1 MIYQQ
6 SNLSFISEKIPDN
19 VYKDLYAYTKKRRQ
33 ERTWN
38 YNGRLAG
45 ALAQQSS
52 LSEWKYECPGFEEY
66 VIDLS
71 TQLWSEIYETCPW
84 DFQQTNNVTPYI
96 KLRNLWVNYQRQN
109 EYNPIH
115 THSGIVSFVIF
126 VDIPYGE
133 EERNTHRSNG
143 AFQLEAEVLPVDKSW
158 NGVILMFPSTTKHAV
173 YPFKSTILERVT
185 VSGNLTWNV
194 EGPDEEHY

>member
-1 MIYQQ
+1 MIYNQ
-6 SNLSFISEKIPDN
+6 SNLTFVSEKIPEN
-19 VYKDLYAYTKKRRQ
+19 LYQSLLAYTKKRRKD
-33 ERTWN
+33 ETWN

-45 ALAQQSS
+45 ALEQQSS
-52 LSEWKYECPGFEEY
+52 LSEWVYECPGLEEY
-66 VIDLS
+66 LISLS
-71 TQLWSEIYETCPW
+71 TQLWSEVYETCPW
-84 DFQQTNNVTPYI
+84 DFQQTNDVTPYI
-96 KLRNLWVNYQRQN
+96 KLRNLWVNYQRKN
-109 EYNPIH
+109 EYNPMH

-126 VDIPYGE
+126 TDIPYGS

-173 YPFKSTILERVT
+173 YPYKSTDGERVT

-194 EGPDEEHY
+194 DGPDEEHY

>member
-1 MIYQQ
+1 MIYNQ
-6 SNLSFISEKIPDN
+6 SNLSFVSEKIPEN
-19 VYKDLYAYTKKRRQ
+19 LYQSLLAYTKKRRKD
-33 ERTWN
+33 ETWN

-45 ALAQQSS
+45 ALEQQSS
-52 LSEWKYECPGFEEY
+52 LSEWVYECPGFEEY
-66 VIDLS
+66 IIRLS
-71 TQLWSEIYETCPW
+71 TQLWSEVYETCPW
-84 DFQQTNNVTPYI
+84 DFQQTKDVTPYI
-96 KLRNLWVNYQRQN
+96 KLRNLWVNYQRKN
-109 EYNPIH
+109 EYNPMH

-126 VDIPYGE
+126 ADIPYGP

-173 YPFKSTILERVT
+173 YPFKSTDTERVT

>member
-1 MIYQQ
+1 MIYNQ
-6 SNLSFISEKIPDN
+6 SNLSFVSEKIPEN
-19 VYKDLYAYTKKRRQ
+19 LYQSLLAYTKKRRKD
-33 ERTWN
+33 ETWN

-45 ALAQQSS
+45 ALEQQSS
-52 LSEWKYECPGFEEY
+52 LSEWVHECPGFEEY
-66 VIDLS
+66 IIRLS
-71 TQLWSEIYETCPW
+71 TQLWSEVYETCPW
-84 DFQQTNNVTPYI
+84 DFQQTKDVTPYI
-96 KLRNLWVNYQRQN
+96 KLRNLWVNYQRKN
-109 EYNPIH
+109 EYNPMH

-126 VDIPYGE
+126 ADIPYGP

-173 YPFKSTILERVT
+173 YPFKSTDTERVT

>member
-19 VYKDLYAYTKKRRQ
+19 IYKDLLTYTKKRRKD
-33 ERTWN
+33 ETWN

-52 LSEWKYECPGFEEY
+52 LSEWKYECPSFEDY
-66 VIDLS
+66 VINLS
-71 TQLWSEIYETCPW
+71 KELWNEVYETCPW
-84 DFQQTNNVTPYI
+84 DFQETRDVSPFI
-96 KLRNLWVNYQRQN
+96 KLRNLWVNYQKQN

-126 VDIPYGE
+126 VDIPYGS
-133 EERNTHRSNG
+133 EERTTHRSNG
-143 AFQLEAEVLPVDKSW
+143 AF
-158 NGVILMFPSTTKHAV
+158 
-173 YPFKSTILERVT
+173 
-185 VSGNLTWNV
+185 
-194 EGPDEEHY
+194 

>member
-19 VYKDLYAYTKKRRQ
+19 VYKDLYTYTKKRRQ

-52 LSEWKYECPGFEEY
+52 LSEWKYECPEFEEY
-66 VIDLS
+66 VINLS
-71 TQLWSEIYETCPW
+71 TQLWSEVYETCPW

-96 KLRNLWVNYQRQN
+96 KLRNLWVR
-109 EYNPIH
+109 
-115 THSGIVSFVIF
+115 
-126 VDIPYGE
+126 
-133 EERNTHRSNG
+133 
-143 AFQLEAEVLPVDKSW
+143 L
-158 NGVILMFPSTTKHAV
+158 
-173 YPFKSTILERVT
+173 
-185 VSGNLTWNV
+185 
-194 EGPDEEHY
+194 

>member
-1 MIYQQ
+1 MIYNQ
-6 SNLSFISEKIPDN
+6 SNLSFVSEKIPEN
-19 VYKDLYAYTKKRRQ
+19 LYQSLLTYTKKRR
-33 ERTWN
+33 EDETWN

-45 ALAQQSS
+45 ALEQQSS
-52 LSEWKYECPGFEEY
+52 LSEWVYECPGFEEY
-66 VIDLS
+66 IIRLS
-71 TQLWSEIYETCPW
+71 TQLWSEVYETCPW
-84 DFQQTNNVTPYI
+84 DFQQTKDVTPYI
-96 KLRNLWVNYQRQN
+96 KLRNLWVNYQRKN
-109 EYNPIH
+109 EYNPMH

-126 VDIPYGE
+126 ADIPYGP

-173 YPFKSTILERVT
+173 YPFKSTDTERVT

>member
-6 SNLSFISEKIPDN
+6 SNLSFVSEKIPDN
-19 VYKDLYAYTKKRRQ
+19 LYRDLLAYTRKRRGD
-33 ERTWN
+33 ETWN
-38 YNGRLAG
+38 YNTRLAG
-45 ALAQQSS
+45 ALEQQSS
-52 LSEWKYECPGFEEY
+52 LSEWKHECPGFEDY
-66 VIDLS
+66 VVDLS
-71 TQLWSEIYETCPW
+71 RDLWNEVYETCPW
-84 DFQQTNNVTPYI
+84 DFQETRDVSPFI

-109 EYNPIH
+109 EYNPVH

-126 VDIPYGE
+126 VDIPYGA
-133 EERNTHRSNG
+133 EERTTHRSNG

-173 YPFKSTILERVT
+173 YPFKSTTDERVT

>member
-1 MIYQQ
+1 MIYNQ
-6 SNLSFISEKIPDN
+6 SNLTFVSEKIPEN
-19 VYKDLYAYTKKRRQ
+19 LYQSLLAYTKKRRKD
-33 ERTWN
+33 ETWN

-45 ALAQQSS
+45 ALEQQSS
-52 LSEWKYECPGFEEY
+52 LSEWVYECPGLEEY
-66 VIDLS
+66 LISLS
-71 TQLWSEIYETCPW
+71 TQLWSEVYETCPW
-84 DFQQTNNVTPYI
+84 DFQQTNDVTPYI
-96 KLRNLWVNYQRQN
+96 KLRNLWVNYQRKN
-109 EYNPIH
+109 EYNPMH

-126 VDIPYGE
+126 TDIPYGP

-173 YPFKSTILERVT
+173 YPFKSTDTERVT